1 MNARSLVS
9 LALLACLCACRDG
22 AATSA
27 LSSSG
32 GRTDAPDATTVTLPI
47 ERDAPSAVSED
58 AATSVRVQDAVERER
73 TDGGAQTPNGSLEQL
88 IRAMAANPALIT
100 ASVRSPRGLSL
111 LRFTAPPPSGRGRQ
125 VHSSQHLCGDE
136 VRRRER
142 ELHAIVAMAVRRADE
157 GQGIECDATSC
168 TVSGM
173 EFEETRRFR
182 FRRSAVSE
190 QPQLESIELVTTAA
204 MGPEWIERMEAFVR
218 RSIEQHI
225 AHPCATR

>member
-1 MNARSLVS
+1 
-9 LALLACLCACRDG
+9 
-22 AATSA
+22 
-27 LSSSG
+27 
-32 GRTDAPDATTVTLPI
+32 
-47 ERDAPSAVSED
+47 
-58 AATSVRVQDAVERER
+58 
-73 TDGGAQTPNGSLEQL
+73 
-88 IRAMAANPALIT
+88 
-100 ASVRSPRGLSL
+100 
-111 LRFTAPPPSGRGRQ
+111 
-125 VHSSQHLCGDE
+125 
-136 VRRRER
+136 
-142 ELHAIVAMAVRRADE
+142 MAVRRADE